1 MNPIVVT
8 KAQELA
14 EFCSILGNSRRIQI
28 VWALGSR
35 ELTVSDISDEIGS
48 SMQNT
53 SQHLRLMKNKGVL
66 QSRREG
72 REIYYRIADTKFSR
86 TCPIFSNKNK

>member
-1 MNPIVVT
+1 MKANEAAE
-8 KAQELA
+8 AQEQA
-14 EFCSILGNSRRIQI
+14 EFCGILGNAHRIQI
-28 VWALGSR
+28 VWALGKH
-35 ELTVSDISDEIGS
+35 ELTVSEISEEIDT

-66 QSRREG
+66 LSRRDG

-86 TCPIFSNKNK
+86 TCPILSKNR

>member
-1 MNPIVVT
+1 MNPIET
-8 KAQELA
+8 IEAQEQA
-14 EFCSILGNSRRIQI
+14 EYCGILGSALRIQI
-28 VWALGSR
+28 VWTLGDR
-35 ELTVSDISDEIGS
+35 ELTVTEIAEDISA

-66 QSRREG
+66 HSRRDG

-86 TCPIFSNKNK
+86 ICPVISKNK